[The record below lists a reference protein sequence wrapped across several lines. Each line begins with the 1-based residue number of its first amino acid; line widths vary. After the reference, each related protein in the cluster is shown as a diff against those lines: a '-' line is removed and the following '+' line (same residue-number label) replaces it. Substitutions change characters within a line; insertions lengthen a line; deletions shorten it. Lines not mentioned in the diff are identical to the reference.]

1 MQMHRCLIS
10 FGANIGDA
18 KATVLYAAKLLQEM
32 LGKGDTV
39 KLSRLYQTPP
49 VGGPSGQSPFINA
62 VAAIHTILS
71 PWEVWHVIRSIE
83 QQLGRERQRRWEARR
98 IDLDILLYDQQL
110 IWTPQLKIPHPR
122 MCMRQFILKPAID
135 VAGDWIDPAS
145 CMSIET
151 LSERLQAGPSKLL
164 LVGPSSLP
172 LKDTALTAIQD
183 QGIVSGFFEAGTTE
197 SMAEENRAHE
207 SRAQE
212 SRAGLQEKEMK
223 GSANRS
229 IVIGDIEQL
238 STAYTSEDNLNSKQL
253 DRLAFVW
260 VSSAEGSAWED
271 QHHDLAVQ
279 LRFCE
284 PNPRKPAIQHWTMNG
299 PRYLLA
305 TNDLAWA
312 AHEITAAL
320 DAMDCVVEVAV

>member
-1 MQMHRCLIS
+1 MHRCLIS

-62 VAAIHTILS
+62 VAAVQTNLS
-71 PWEVWHVIRSIE
+71 PWEMWHVIRSIE

-145 CMSIET
+145 SMSIET
-151 LSERLQAGPSKLL
+151 LSKRLELGPSKLL

-172 LKDTALTAIQD
+172 LEETALTAIED
-183 QGIVSGFFEAGTTE
+183 QGTVSRFNEARTE
-197 SMAEENRAHE
+197 ECRIE
-207 SRAQE
+207 E
-212 SRAGLQEKEMK
+212 SRAGHQEKDRA
-223 GSANRS
+223 SRHNRS
-229 IVIGDIEQL
+229 IVI
-238 STAYTSEDNLNSKQL
+238 ANLGEFSAVFASASSSSLQQL

-284 PNPRKPAIQHWTMNG
+284 SNPRKPAIQHWSMNG

-320 DAMDCVVEVAV
+320 DAMDCVVEVAE

>member
-1 MQMHRCLIS
+1 MHRCLIS

-18 KATVLYAAKLLQEM
+18 KATVLYAAKLLQQM
-32 LGKGDTV
+32 LGKGDSV
-39 KLSRLYQTPP
+39 ELSRLYQTPP

-62 VAAIHTILS
+62 VAAVSTSLS

-135 VAGDWIDPAS
+135 VAADWIDPAS
-145 CMSIET
+145 AMSIEN
-151 LSERLQAGPSKLL
+151 LSLRLEDGPSKLHL
-164 LVGPSSLP
+164 IGPSNLP
-172 LKDTALTAIQD
+172 LNETADLAMQG
-183 QGIVSGFFEAGTTE
+183 QGIVSKFDQGSAG
-197 SMAEENRAHE
+197 
-207 SRAQE
+207 E
-212 SRAGLQEKEMK
+212 SRAGHHTEALESKA
-223 GSANRS
+223 SRS
-229 IVIGDIEQL
+229 IVITHLVEFSSAFADAG
-238 STAYTSEDNLNSKQL
+238 NPNPKQL

-284 PNPRKPAIQHWTMNG
+284 PNPRRPAIRNWAING

-305 TNDLAWA
+305 TSDLAWA

-320 DAMDCVVEVAV
+320 DAMDCIVEVAE

>member
-1 MQMHRCLIS
+1 MHHCLIS

-32 LGKGDTV
+32 LGKGDSV

-49 VGGPSGQSPFINA
+49 IGGPSGQSPFINA
-62 VAAIHTILS
+62 VAAVHTSLS

-83 QQLGRERQRRWEARR
+83 HQLGRERQRRWEARR
-98 IDLDILLYDQQL
+98 IDLDILLYDKQL

-135 VAGDWIDPAS
+135 VAADWIDPAS
-145 CMSIET
+145 AMSIET
-151 LSERLQAGPSKLL
+151 LSMRLEAGPSRLL

-172 LKDTALTAIQD
+172 LEEIALKAIQD
-183 QGIVSGFFEAGTTE
+183 QGIVSRFDDSSAYV
-197 SMAEENRAHE
+197 SRNVHRREELTCRPNRSVELTDLVQFSSAIT
-207 SRAQE
+207 
-212 SRAGLQEKEMK
+212 
-223 GSANRS
+223 SANKP
-229 IVIGDIEQL
+229 
-238 STAYTSEDNLNSKQL
+238 NPKQL

-284 PNPRKPAIQHWTMNG
+284 PNPRRPAIQHWNING

-305 TNDLAWA
+305 TSDIAWA
-312 AHEITAAL
+312 THEISAAL
-320 DAMDCVVEVAV
+320 DAMDCVVEVAE

>member
-1 MQMHRCLIS
+1 MHRCLIS

-32 LGKGDTV
+32 LSQGDSV
-39 KLSRLYQTPP
+39 ELSRLYQTPP

-62 VAAIHTILS
+62 VAAVYTSLS

-135 VAGDWIDPAS
+135 VAADWIDPAS
-145 CMSIET
+145 AMSIET
-151 LSERLQAGPSKLL
+151 LSKRLQAGPSKML
-164 LVGPSSLP
+164 LVGPSNMP
-172 LKDTALTAIQD
+172 LEETALKAIED
-183 QGIVSGFFEAGTTE
+183 KGTVSRFNEAGTE
-197 SMAEENRAHE
+197 
-207 SRAQE
+207 Q
-212 SRAGLQEKEMK
+212 SRAGHQEMELA
-223 GSANRS
+223 SSPNRS
-229 IVIGDIEQL
+229 IVIADLGEF
-238 STAYTSEDNLNSKQL
+238 SAAFASASNPSPKQL

-260 VSSAEGSAWED
+260 VSSVEGSAWED

-284 PNPRKPAIQHWTMNG
+284 SNPRKPTIQHWTIDG

-305 TNDLAWA
+305 TSDLAWA

-320 DAMDCVVEVAV
+320 DAMACVVEVAE